1 MSSGFVTLLIVTYLA
16 WNTNN
21 NSVLDETLSQ
31 VTNNLRGDTN
41 NISAERGTPYNLVL
55 IMYKKNS

>member
-31 VTNNLRGDTN
+31 VTNDLRGDTN
-41 NISAERGTPYNLVL
+41 NISAERGDS
-55 IMYKKNS
+55 I